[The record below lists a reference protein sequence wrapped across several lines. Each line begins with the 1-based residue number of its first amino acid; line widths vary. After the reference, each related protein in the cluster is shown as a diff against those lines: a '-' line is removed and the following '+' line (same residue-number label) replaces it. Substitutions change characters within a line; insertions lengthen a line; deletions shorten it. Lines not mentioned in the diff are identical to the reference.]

1 MISVGGR
8 PSHTI
13 FKNIKMNSYI
23 KMIDF
28 GRGDVFTK
36 LKLVDGIMDVW
47 RFLDVEEACI
57 AS

>member
-1 MISVGGR
+1 MSVGGR
-8 PSHTI
+8 PSHMI
-13 FKNIKMNSYI
+13 FVDI

-36 LKLVDGIMDVW
+36 LELGDGIMDVW
-47 RFLDVEEACI
+47 RLLDVEEACI

>member
-1 MISVGGR
+1 
-8 PSHTI
+8 
-13 FKNIKMNSYI
+13 MNSYI